1 MAYFLKTIFVIV
13 MALLA
18 SACSTTRLVDSEVT
32 AFSTWRAAP
41 PLPGT
46 PYRFERLPSQQSGNE
61 QQSQLEILAQK
72 SLAKVGMRLDEAAA
86 RYAVQ
91 LAVENRLVERFAD
104 DGFLTDGPLLLGSG
118 IYGGFGGFGGS
129 VGFGGLG
136 AYGRGAGFGGL
147 GFRELYYWRSVS
159 LQMRD
164 LASNQVVYETRALHD
179 GPWND
184 TYVVIAAML
193 DAALLGFPQPPP
205 GPRRIDVQIPR

>member
-1 MAYFLKTIFVIV
+1 MVCLLRTFFLMAI
-13 MALLA
+13 ALLA
-18 SACSTTRLVDSEVT
+18 SGCSTTRLVDSEVT
-32 AFSTWRAAP
+32 AFSTWRSAP

-46 PYRFERLPSQQSGNE
+46 AYRFERLPSQQSGSQ
-61 QQSQLEILAQK
+61 QQSQLETLAQK
-72 SLAKVGMRLDEAAA
+72 SLAKVGMRLDEASA

-104 DGFLTDGPLLLGSG
+104 DGFLTGGPMLMGSG
-118 IYGGFGGFGGS
+118 IYG
-129 VGFGGLG
+129 GFGGLG

-184 TYVVIAAML
+184 THVVIAAML

-205 GPRRIDVQIPR
+205 GTRRIDVQIPR